1 MRRFSLLLTIL
12 TLLSFAPYA
21 HAQGVAYHDIAFY
34 NSNGNVRV
42 VASALITVCASGWTS
57 PPPCAPALG
66 GTLFNNFALTNSIS
80 NPFNAD
86 ANGNFNFIAAQGNY
100 TVCITGAGVNG
111 TCNQVTLSSGSSSAI
126 SGGVNGN
133 LLKAN
138 SSTTGTDSG
147 IVATNVP
154 LLSAANVFTNTETFQ
169 TILTQGVLPV
179 TSGWY
184 LGGSSFPY
192 ATLYLGSS
200 GSNYSQITSSASTNR
215 TVNYPDASGTILLS
229 STGVQ
234 EICSGQI
241 ALTTALINA
250 NSRATNTLTCT
261 GLSASTDSINCS
273 FSGDTNAV
281 VGYTPGGGIALK
293 PWVSANT
300 INVDQQNTTGLGI
313 TPGAATITCKGL
325 R

>member
-1 MRRFSLLLTIL
+1 MRRILYLFILLI
-12 TLLSFAPYA
+12 LLSFASRA
-21 HAQGVAYHDIAFY
+21 SAQGVAYHDIAFY

-66 GTLFNNFALTNSIS
+66 GTLFSNFALTNSIS

-86 ANGNFNFIAAQGNY
+86 ANGNFNFIAVQGNY

-154 LLSAANVFTNTETFQ
+154 LLSATNSWTNTNTFQ
-169 TILTQGVLPV
+169 TILTQGILPIA
-179 TSGWY
+179 SGWY
-184 LGGSSFPY
+184 IGSTSFPY
-192 ATLYLGSS
+192 TTFVLGTSASAYSS
-200 GSNYSQITSSASTNR
+200 MTSSASAPR
-215 TVNYPDASGTILLS
+215 TVVYPDASGTLLLT

-261 GLSASTDSINCS
+261 GLSASTDSINCA